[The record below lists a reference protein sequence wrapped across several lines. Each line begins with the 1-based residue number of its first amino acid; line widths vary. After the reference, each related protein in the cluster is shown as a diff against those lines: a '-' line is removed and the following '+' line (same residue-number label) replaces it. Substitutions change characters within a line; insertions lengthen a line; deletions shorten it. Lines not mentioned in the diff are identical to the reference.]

1 MQTYNLFFG
10 INVDIFEEV
19 FKAFISFREYR
30 VETPPTRKYVKRI
43 IDQITVIKTNVE
55 TSRWD
60 LTIEYTRRKFSSTI
74 AFIKKGFDDPEC
86 STLIFFPAG
95 ARPVDAELVHDRYN
109 RILRYL
115 EKYFNTK
122 INVEVISKRYRGG
135 VEFYFRKGSDIY
147 TFREHKILICPEK
160 RIYIDIPE
168 SSKIFLFSQY
178 KELRPIKHKLRE
190 ISDIAERIEKMLE
203 KIRKMPENII
213 EAVKD
218 ITTYDV
224 YDIENRYK
232 SLVGRVMLT
241 KSFFI
246 GDDGI
251 YAERDP
257 LTIKKLIYD
266 YANELK
272 DYERKLREIM
282 TLIEIIK

>member
-1 MQTYNLFFG
+1 MSMD
-10 INVDIFEEV
+10 VFEDV

-30 VETPPTRKYVKRI
+30 VETPPTRKYVKKI
-43 IDQITVIKTNVE
+43 IDQITVIKTNIE

-60 LTIEYTRRKFSSTI
+60 LEIEYPRRTFSSTI
-74 AFIKKGFDDPEC
+74 AYIRRNINYPGCFV
-86 STLIFFPAG
+86 LVFFPAG
-95 ARPVDAELVHDRYN
+95 SRPVDAEIILDRYN

-122 INVEVISKRYRGG
+122 INVEVILKRGRRG
-135 VEFYFRKGSDIY
+135 VNFYFHKGFDIY

-160 RIYIDIPE
+160 KIYIDIPE

-178 KELRPIKHKLRE
+178 KELRPIKRKLRE

-203 KIRKMPENII
+203 KIRKMPKNII

-218 ITTYDV
+218 ITTYDI
-224 YDIENRYK
+224 YEIENRYK

-266 YANELK
+266 YALELK

>member
-1 MQTYNLFFG
+1 MNMD
-10 INVDIFEEV
+10 VFEEV

-30 VETPPTRKYVKRI
+30 VETPPTRKYVKKI
-43 IDQITVIKTNVE
+43 VDQITIVKSNVE

-60 LTIEYTRRKFSSTI
+60 LTIEYTRRKFSTTI
-74 AFIKKGFDDPEC
+74 AYIKKGFDNPEC

-95 ARPVDAELVHDRYN
+95 TRPVDAELVHDRYN

-115 EKYFNTK
+115 EKHFNIKT
-122 INVEVISKRYRGG
+122 NVEVISKRYRGV

-147 TFREHKILICPEK
+147 TFRDHKILICPEK

-168 SSKIFLFSQY
+168 ESRIFLFSQH

-190 ISDIAERIEKMLE
+190 INNITEKIENMLE
-203 KIRKMPENII
+203 KIRKMPENIK
-213 EAVKD
+213 EAVKE
-218 ITTYDV
+218 ITTYDI
-224 YDIENRYK
+224 YDIENRYR
-232 SLVGRVMLT
+232 SLVDRVMLT

-246 GDDGI
+246 RDDGV
-251 YAERDP
+251 YALYDRDP

-272 DYERKLREIM
+272 DCERKIREIM

>member
-1 MQTYNLFFG
+1 MD
-10 INVDIFEEV
+10 VFEDV

-30 VETPPTRKYVKRI
+30 VETPPTRKYVKKI
-43 IDQITVIKTNVE
+43 IDQITVIKTNIE

-60 LTIEYTRRKFSSTI
+60 LEIEYPRRTFSSTI
-74 AFIKKGFDDPEC
+74 AYIRRNINYPGCFV
-86 STLIFFPAG
+86 LVFFPAG
-95 ARPVDAELVHDRYN
+95 SRPVDAEIILDRYN

-122 INVEVISKRYRGG
+122 INVEVILKRGRRG
-135 VEFYFRKGSDIY
+135 VNFYFRKGSDIY
-147 TFREHKILICPEK
+147 TFRENGIYMCPKKK
-160 RIYIDIPE
+160 RIHIDIPE

-178 KELRPIKHKLRE
+178 KELRPIKRKLRE

-203 KIRKMPENII
+203 KIRKMPKNII

-218 ITTYDV
+218 ITTYDI
-224 YDIENRYK
+224 YEIENRYK

-266 YANELK
+266 YALELK